1 MNGKKE
7 NNGGV
12 ESNEF
17 ANNVEP
23 FLVWMFELQ
32 AIASLIVIYLLSLV
46 SCYAALKA
54 QCRGVCNMN
63 YYTYNVS
70 EICIINNVCQ
80 TTNKNLLQAN
90 IQFLPTDSRSGGGTD
105 KTHDSVP
112 LQPES
117 VSLSQNARKS
127 NTLLC
132 ID

>member
-1 MNGKKE
+1 
-7 NNGGV
+7 
-12 ESNEF
+12 
-17 ANNVEP
+17 
-23 FLVWMFELQ
+23 MFELQ
-32 AIASLIVIYLLSLV
+32 SIASLIVIYLLSLF

-80 TTNKNLLQAN
+80 NTNKNLLQAN
-90 IQFLPTDSRSGGGTD
+90 IQFLPTDSQNSEETG
-105 KTHDSVP
+105 KSHDSVP

-127 NTLLC
+127 STLLC

>member
-1 MNGKKE
+1 
-7 NNGGV
+7 
-12 ESNEF
+12 
-17 ANNVEP
+17 
-23 FLVWMFELQ
+23 MFELQ
-32 AIASLIVIYLLSLV
+32 AIASLIVIYLLSLF

-80 TTNKNLLQAN
+80 NTNKNLLKAN
-90 IQFLPTDSRSGGGTD
+90 IQFLPMDSQNRD
-105 KTHDSVP
+105 KADNNRDSVP

-127 NTLLC
+127 ITLLC